1 MTCSIFMSSKV
12 CHLNVTKIIKKEYK
26 KKKKTH
32 ERYQSI
38 SKEETEKKAP
48 LRSWTIHE
56 STRRWKTKA
65 CWIYK
70 ELLKNY

>member
-1 MTCSIFMSSKV
+1 MSPK
-12 CHLNVTKIIKKEYK
+12 CYENNKERIQK
-26 KKKKTH
+26 KKKKTL
-32 ERYQSI
+32 ERYQSL